1 MSSDSAKNEAEDEF
15 GARMT
20 EDEILLLVEAGHLSP
35 EEALEKLR
43 SMGLRRVGFSLGQ
56 VLRAIAGTPV
66 G

>member
-1 MSSDSAKNEAEDEF
+1 
-15 GARMT
+15 MT

-43 SMGLRRVGFSLGQ
+43 SMSLKRVGFSLGQ
-56 VLRAIAGTPV
+56 VLRAITGTPV